1 MFLIEIGIKAAEE
14 ISLFC
19 RLNIYSKKDLPIRS
33 SEMGMLI
40 YLCKTDG
47 EKTPMGV
54 ANFFKVSKAMAT
66 NMVSSL
72 SKKGYLVKQPAPTDR
87 RSVLLVPTILAKKLV
102 DSTYQEYYKNMN
114 LLQEKMG
121 PDEFAGLI
129 TSLQKANQILLEEKE
144 NG

>member
-1 MFLIEIGIKAAEE
+1 MEEFVAAAEQ

-19 RLNIYSKKDLPIRS
+19 RLNIHTKKELPIRS

-47 EKTPMGV
+47 EKTPMG
-54 ANFFKVSKAMAT
+54 AADFFKVTKSMAT

-72 SKKGYLVKQPAPTDR
+72 TKKGYLEKKPAPRDR
-87 RSVLLVPTILAKKLV
+87 RSVVLVLTPRAEQLV
-102 DSTYQEYYKNMN
+102 NSTYEEYYKTMK
-114 LLQEKMG
+114 LLRQKMG
-121 PDEFAGLI
+121 AEEFMRL
-129 TSLQKANQILLEEKE
+129 TESLRKANQILLEERS